1 MLKNLL
7 SKWTV
12 VFALLYILFLVIV
25 AVFCYWMAPDN
36 TSNANQSITPIAN
49 LRPGESVNLL
59 RVPLKNEEPKH
70 SAMQVLLH
78 GQIPQHNYVPFDSID
93 LSGEYPRI
101 STFTHGDTTIKYW
114 QTLEYKKSEVTQ
126 ETKKYILGTDKLG
139 RDILS
144 RLMVGARVSL
154 SVGTVAVLLSIS
166 IGLLI
171 GSIAG
176 YFGGRVDDFVMW
188 LINVFWAIPTILLV
202 FAIVMALG
210 KGFWQIFIAI
220 GITMW
225 VGPARIIRGQV
236 LSLKEENYIK
246 AAKTLGFSP
255 LYTIFR
261 HILPNI
267 LGILMVLSAA
277 NFATAILIEAG
288 LSFLGVGIQP
298 PMTSWGLM
306 IKEQYNYL
314 ITDNPVPT
322 LVPGIAIMLTVLS
335 FNIVGN
341 ALRDAFDVKSQ

>member
-1 MLKNLL
+1 MLRSLL
-7 SKWTV
+7 KKWTV
-12 VFALLYILFLVIV
+12 VAALLYILLLVLV
-25 AVFCYWMAPDN
+25 AVFCYWMAPDD
-36 TSNANQSITPIAN
+36 TSYANQNITAIAN
-49 LRPGESVNLL
+49 LHPGESVDML
-59 RVPLKNEEPKH
+59 RVPLITEAKKRSNLEVLYRG
-70 SAMQVLLH
+70 QVPLYDY
-78 GQIPQHNYVPFDSID
+78 IPYDSVD
-93 LSGEYPRI
+93 LSGIYPGI
-101 STFTHGDTTIKYW
+101 STFTHGDTTIRYW
-114 QTLEYKKSEVTQ
+114 QQLDHKTDDVQQ
-126 ETKKYILGTDKLG
+126 ETRTYLLGTDKLG

-154 SVGTVAVLLSIS
+154 SVGTIAVVISIS
-166 IGLLI
+166 LGLLI

-246 AAKTLGFSP
+246 ATKTLGFSP
-255 LYTIFR
+255 LHIIFR
-261 HILPNI
+261 HVLPNI
-267 LGILMVLSAA
+267 LGVLMVLSAA

-335 FNIVGN
+335 FNILGN
-341 ALRDAFDVKSQ
+341 ALRDAFDVKA

>member
-1 MLKNLL
+1 ML

-12 VFALLYILFLVIV
+12 VFALLYILVLVLV
-25 AVFCYWMAPDN
+25 AIFCYFLAPDN
-36 TSNANQSITPIAN
+36 TSYANQSITAIAN
-49 LRPGESVNLL
+49 LKPGEKVHVL
-59 RVPLKNEEPKH
+59 RVDMESREEKKTPLE
-70 SAMQVLLH
+70 VLIS
-78 GQIPQHNYVPFDSID
+78 GQSPQFDYIPYDSVD
-93 LSGEYPRI
+93 LGGKYARV

-114 QTLEYKKSEVTQ
+114 ETLKHKSSDVVQ
-126 ETKKYILGTDKLG
+126 ETHTYPLGTDKLG

-154 SVGTVAVLLSIS
+154 SVGIVAVLLSIT
-166 IGLLI
+166 IGLFL

-176 YFGGRVDDFVMW
+176 YFGGRIDDFVMW

-220 GITMW
+220 GSTMW

-236 LSLKEENYIK
+236 LSLKEENYIN
-246 AAKTLGFSP
+246 AARVLGFGP

-267 LGILMVLSAA
+267 LGVLMVLSAA

-322 LVPGIAIMLTVLS
+322 LVPGIAIMLSVLS

-341 ALRDAFDVKSQ
+341 ALRDVFDVKS